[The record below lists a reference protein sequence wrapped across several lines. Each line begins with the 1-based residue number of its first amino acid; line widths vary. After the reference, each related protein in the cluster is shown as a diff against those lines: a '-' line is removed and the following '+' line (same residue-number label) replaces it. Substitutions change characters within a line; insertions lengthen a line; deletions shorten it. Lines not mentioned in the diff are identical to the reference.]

1 MCISRIIYNCPVPP
15 QYPAR
20 RANLA
25 VERVGRDLLVYTTG
39 DPAHGG
45 AVHTLNSTAALIWDL
60 CDGTHSPSD
69 IEAAVRRSF
78 QVPPDRDLA
87 SDIAAILSS
96 LSEKGLL
103 AD

>member
-1 MCISRIIYNCPVPP
+1 MAP
-15 QYPAR
+15 QYPTR

-25 VERVGRDLLVYTTG
+25 VERVGRDLLVYTAG

-45 AVHTLNSTAALIWDL
+45 AVHTLNATAALIWDL
-60 CDGTHSPSD
+60 CDGAHSPSD

-78 QVPPDRDLA
+78 QIPADRDLA
-87 SDIAAILSS
+87 SDVAAILAS